1 MVRNVGGLVAGII
14 IFLALLVLIE
24 FLAHQVAPGSGSAIL
39 YGIVIFAYFL
49 GALVGG
55 IAAGTIAERVWP
67 AWAIAVLVTL
77 GVIWTIADLPQP
89 LWVQVASVIAPL
101 VAGFLA
107 AHFVRSR
114 IIARRRGGA
123 LRA

>member
-1 MVRNVGGLVAGII
+1 MVRSVGGLVAGII
-14 IFLALLVLIE
+14 IFLGLLVLIE
-24 FLAHQVAPGSGSAIL
+24 LVAHRVAPRSGSAIL

-55 IAAGTIAERVWP
+55 IAAGIIADRVWP

-89 LWVQVASVIAPL
+89 FWVQVASVIAPL
-101 VAGFLA
+101 VAGFLG

-114 IIARRRGGA
+114 IARRGGA
-123 LRA
+123 PLAA